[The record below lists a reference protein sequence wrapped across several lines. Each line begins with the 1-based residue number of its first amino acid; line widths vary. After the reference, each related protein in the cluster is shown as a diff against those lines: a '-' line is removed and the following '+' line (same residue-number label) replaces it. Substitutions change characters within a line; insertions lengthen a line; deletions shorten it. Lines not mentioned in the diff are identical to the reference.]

1 MRGVTGSGWLEVS
14 AAIAAA
20 PYPVQALPPDP
31 QRADVCLA
39 TLGVTTRSWLGAVI
53 ANTGGLLIDYR
64 WLRVLGSGGDGL
76 PDVLVEAGRHG
87 LVVGYDVL
95 GGQFAWLP
103 AEPGKQ
109 PTIHYFG
116 PDDLNW
122 LDLEQGYAD
131 WLYAVLSGSLT
142 GFYNYLRWPGWESEV
157 LRLRLDQGIHTSPP
171 PSSREGRDLS
181 TVTRSPV
188 PMAELVSLHH
198 EMARQKTPRHP

>member
-1 MRGVTGSGWLEVS
+1 MTGSGWIEVN

-20 PYPVQALPPDP
+20 PYPVQTIAPNP
-31 QRADVCLA
+31 AHAEACLA

-64 WLRVLGSGGDGL
+64 WLRVLGSGGEGL
-76 PDVLVEAGRHG
+76 PDILVGANRERRG

-103 AEPGKQ
+103 GAPGKQ

-157 LRLRLDQGIHTSPP
+157 LRLGLDQGIHTDPP
-171 PSSREGRDLS
+171 PWTREGRDLS
-181 TVTRSPV
+181 TVSRKTM
-188 PMAELVSLHH
+188 PMAELVASHH
-198 EMARQKTPRHP
+198 EMARQLSRNQ